1 MLTSVRPNQ
10 LAAIT
15 AKNTAVATG
24 KIGLFTNTPAINA
37 DTKLAD
43 LTEATF
49 TGYAQKTLTAMGT
62 PYIDPITGDY
72 VADGVSVTWQL
83 TAIPAQT
90 ITGAFVLDSTGA
102 LQAVELFP
110 VPIPLTVPLAGLS
123 YSPMLYEKN

>member
-1 MLTSVRPNQ
+1 MLTSVRTNQ

-24 KIGLFTNTPAINA
+24 KIGLFTNNVPITA
-37 DTKLAD
+37 DTPFSA

-72 VADGVSVTWQL
+72 VSDGVSVSWQI
-83 TAIPAQT
+83 TALPGTT
-90 ITGAFVLDSTGA
+90 IYGAFVLDSTMA
-102 LQAVELFP
+102 LQAAELFAT
-110 VPIPLTVPLAGLS
+110 PIALSVVNQGLS
-123 YSPMLYEKN
+123 YSPVLFEKN